1 MIIALTAEYV
11 DSFYE
16 LFAEV
21 MNTEFTEF
29 HKNDIYTFVNIL
41 HKKENFSRPEYQ
53 RIYDVIISI
62 DKNNNVIGFIIAIKS
77 VTGVSNIAWMGVDKT
92 CRMKGVGSD
101 LLAYYEKI
109 ADNLGYHLIELNTI
123 KGKEDF
129 YIKNGYYVIGVRE
142 DGHYHIDNI
151 IMNKRVNIS

>member
-1 MIIALTAEYV
+1 MRITALTAENL

-16 LFAEV
+16 LFSV
-21 MNTEFTEF
+21 IMNTEFPEF
-29 HKNDIYTFVNIL
+29 HKNDIYTFVNVL

-53 RIYDVIISI
+53 RIYEVIIAI
-62 DKNNNVIGFIIAIKS
+62 EENNVIGFIIAIKS
-77 VTGVSNIAWMGVDKT
+77 VTGVSNLAWMGVEKT
-92 CRMKGVGSD
+92 FRMKGVGSS

-109 ADNLGYHLIELNTI
+109 ADNLGYHLLELNTI

-129 YIKNGYYVIGVRE
+129 YIKNGYYVVGVRE
-142 DGHYHIDNI
+142 DGHYHIDNV